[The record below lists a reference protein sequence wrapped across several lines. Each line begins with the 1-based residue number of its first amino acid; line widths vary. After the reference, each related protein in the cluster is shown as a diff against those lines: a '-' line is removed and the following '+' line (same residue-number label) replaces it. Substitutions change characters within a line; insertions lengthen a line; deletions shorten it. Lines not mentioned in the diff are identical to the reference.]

1 MKRVPPPPQQFDP
14 ITGVWST
21 PGGVVHD
28 PERAD
33 AGAGA
38 DEPAVLIGPVPA
50 ELADEAPDGRG
61 DATAARLPLRE
72 RLRWVLIAVAGAWTA
87 LLAIVVTVSDCM
99 EETGCASDPAA
110 WLAWTVA
117 IGSTGF
123 SLYAI
128 SRLRSDRAAHPPTG

>member
-1 MKRVPPPPQQFDP
+1 MKRVAPPPQQFDP

-50 ELADEAPDGRG
+50 ELADEAPGGRG
-61 DATAARLPLRE
+61 DATDARLPLRE
-72 RLRWVLIAVAGAWTA
+72 RLRWVLIAVAAGWVG
-87 LLAIVVTVSDCM
+87 LIVVAVTVSDCLD
-99 EETGCASDPAA
+99 ETGCAPAPAA

-117 IGSTGF
+117 IGSVGF
-123 SLYAI
+123 GLYAI
-128 SRLRSDRAAHPPTG
+128 TRLRSNRAAPPPAG